1 MTNLVSPE
9 TNTPGTDASKAGT
22 FQCPRCFREV
32 RRQSESCPKCG
43 LVFALWE
50 RGAVRAQGPRRWTVD
65 EDPRAESLWAE
76 VEARPEDETR
86 HEAFLAYCQEAR
98 CLDLAAQ
105 RYQAFL
111 LQNPGSRT
119 GFLFRDRI
127 LLLAQFD
134 SKAAPS
140 PRYQPPRASWLKW
153 ILGLGAAALLLA
165 LFMARMMM
173 ES

>member
-1 MTNLVSPE
+1 MNPE
-9 TNTPGTDASKAGT
+9 PHDTRTGASEAAT

-32 RRQSESCPKCG
+32 RRRSESCPKCG

-50 RGAVRAQGPRRWTVD
+50 NGTVRVRGASRPTGD
-65 EDPRAESLWAE
+65 EDSRAETLWQE
-76 VEARPEDETR
+76 VEARPEDEAR

-98 CLDLAAQ
+98 CLDLAAR

-111 LQNPGSRT
+111 QQNPGSRT

-134 SKAAPS
+134 SKPT
-140 PRYQPPRASWLKW
+140 PPPKYHPPHASWLKW
-153 ILGLGAAALLLA
+153 ILGLGAAALLMA